1 MVNVMADLIVKSKV
15 KEFVGDMSVGADFYD
30 ALNGEVEVLIKKAKQ
45 RCKDN
50 NRSTLKARDV

>member
-1 MVNVMADLIVKSKV
+1 MADLIVKSKV
-15 KEFVGDMSVGADFYD
+15 KEYVGDMSVGGDFYD
-30 ALNGEVEVLIKKAKQ
+30 ALNEEVGKLINKAKV

>member
-1 MVNVMADLIVKSKV
+1 MADLIVKSKV
-15 KEFVGDMSVGADFYD
+15 KEYVGDMSVGADFYD
-30 ALNGEVEVLIKKAKQ
+30 AMNGEVGRIIDRAKA

>member
-1 MVNVMADLIVKSKV
+1 MADLIVKSKV
-15 KEFVGDMSVGADFYD
+15 KEYVGDMSVGADFYD
-30 ALNGEVEVLIKKAKQ
+30 ALNADVAKLIDKAKQ

>member
-1 MVNVMADLIVKSKV
+1 MADLIVKSKV
-15 KEFVGDMSVGADFYD
+15 KEYVGDMSVGADFYD
-30 ALNGEVEVLIKKAKQ
+30 ALNKEVEALINKAKG

>member
-1 MVNVMADLIVKSKV
+1 MADLIVKSKV

-30 ALNGEVEVLIKKAKQ
+30 ALNKKVEILINDAKS
-45 RCKDN
+45 RCKEN

>member
-1 MVNVMADLIVKSKV
+1 MADLIVKSKV

-30 ALNGEVEVLIKKAKQ
+30 ALNKEVAAIIKKAKD
-45 RCKDN
+45 RCKAN